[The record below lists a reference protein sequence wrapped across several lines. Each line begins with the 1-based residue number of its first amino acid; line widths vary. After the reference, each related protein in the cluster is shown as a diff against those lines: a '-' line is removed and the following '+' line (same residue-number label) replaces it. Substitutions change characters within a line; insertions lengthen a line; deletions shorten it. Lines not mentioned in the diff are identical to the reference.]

1 MYACIFIS
9 VPRETG
15 YYRVVKFILIITLS
29 EYFLGKMHKYDEVK
43 WLLINNTVHQE
54 WSLAYF

>member
-15 YYRVVKFILIITLS
+15 YYRVVKFILIIALS
-29 EYFLGKMHKYDEVK
+29 EYFLGKMHKHDEVK
-43 WLLINNTVHQE
+43 
-54 WSLAYF
+54 